1 MTRSISNKEVIRTLC
16 VSLGVEFPSEQEQLK
31 KADVRK
37 HILFIDDNPQ
47 FAAIPV
53 VFLSSIAKKEHIKE
67 ILQLQPAGYIL
78 KPADKERIL
87 NMITQTLGK

>member
-1 MTRSISNKEVIRTLC
+1 MTRPISNKEVIRTLC

-37 HILFIDDNPQ
+37 HILFIDNPQ

>member
-1 MTRSISNKEVIRTLC
+1 MTRPISNKEVIRTLC
-16 VSLGVEFPSEQEQLK
+16 VSLGVEFPSEQEEMK
-31 KADVRK
+31 IAYIRK
-37 HILFIDDNPQ
+37 QILFIDYNPQ
-47 FAAIPV
+47 FGSITV